1 MEWTSNGSESNLEGG
16 LVRGGRSGGP
26 VGSANG
32 RELYY
37 HRPKERTVENELLV
51 VFAVDIGTDP
61 EFRAGTP
68 RKLFEGR
75 YIATTP
81 VRNWDVTSDGQRFV
95 MMREDERPQVEP
107 ET

>member
-1 MEWTSNGSESNLEGG
+1 M
-16 LVRGGRSGGP
+16 
-26 VGSANG
+26 
-32 RELYY
+32 
-37 HRPKERTVENELLV
+37 ENELLV

-107 ET
+107 ETEMHLILNWFEELERLVPTGK